1 MGMGERPNRRSVDI
15 HELRFQPY
23 GPSLGKTAGHFSLK
37 SARNVPTFS
46 GRDDSGVGEVIQ
58 SSRVVM
64 MEMGQDY
71 RRDIPRRIQTYFLQ
85 PESGA
90 TLMTTSFVKKGST
103 KADIRARNCG
113 PCLPCQPEIDPPDA
127 PPGKQRLAPA
137 RTMCGPGIYQ
147 SCGQCRTARRG
158 LGVAP
163 TSCARCLSEWG
174 SLSSSPDSSV
184 PAHRSMPPAQKNEQL
199 FFLKKNEKEC
209 ACGISN

>member
-1 MGMGERPNRRSVDI
+1 MTRSGNQEDSSVLCDRMGMGERPNRRSVDI

-85 PESGA
+85 PESNLFKWRYLNDDFLREEGFHQGRYPGTELRA
-90 TLMTTSFVKKGST
+90 VSPVST
-103 KADIRARNCG
+103 RNRPSGCSTRKAKIGTGPYHVRSRNISILRPMPDRPSRPRCCADFMRA
-113 PCLPCQPEIDPPDA
+113 
-127 PPGKQRLAPA
+127 
-137 RTMCGPGIYQ
+137 
-147 SCGQCRTARRG
+147 
-158 LGVAP
+158 
-163 TSCARCLSEWG
+163 
-174 SLSSSPDSSV
+174 V
-184 PAHRSMPPAQKNEQL
+184 PV
-199 FFLKKNEKEC
+199 
-209 ACGISN
+209 